1 MREDDVLKAI
11 LDRERLIH
19 ALSRY
24 AAAQH
29 TTPHESDQHLDGRD
43 VTSVLLELKAATV
56 VVVEAIEAWRAAE
69 PGPAESA
76 ADPLKGVIAWQPFIW
91 NGINYLLKMTNDLDF
106 LASIETL
113 VAALGRQA
121 ASLRHNPLMTQHNLD
136 SIPLERLKGKS
147 ATERKTSGC
156 VKLKE

>member
-56 VVVEAIEAWRAAE
+56 VVVEASRLARCRARPSRKRWRSAE
-69 PGPAESA
+69 WRHS
-76 ADPLKGVIAWQPFIW
+76 
-91 NGINYLLKMTNDLDF
+91 
-106 LASIETL
+106 
-113 VAALGRQA
+113 VAA
-121 ASLRHNPLMTQHNLD
+121 
-136 SIPLERLKGKS
+136 IYLEWH
-147 ATERKTSGC
+147 
-156 VKLKE
+156 KLLAQNDK